1 MDMFERTMTFINE
14 SIHLH
19 GTGKLSNF
27 LNKLVCDI
35 LGYAPA
41 IMRMNFFLCKLNIIS
56 LLLEIPQKFIP
67 YITGE

>member
-1 MDMFERTMTFINE
+1 MTFINE

-19 GTGKLSNF
+19 GTGKLPNF
-27 LNKLVCDI
+27 VNKLVCDV

-41 IMRMNFFLCKLNIIS
+41 IMLMNFFLCKLNINS
-56 LLLEIPQKFIP
+56 LVVRNTPKFIP